1 MNKDISTIV
10 FDLDGTLINSAPD
23 LCYALNTTLKEINIP
38 EVPLKEVMGYLGDG
52 AIELI
57 KRGISKTNSI
67 ENFNT
72 EDLRIRFLEI
82 YNECLLD
89 KTTFYPHVIDSIKTL
104 KKNNFSIAI
113 CTNKPEKMAK
123 TIINGLGANKL
134 FDAITGGDT
143 YKYRKPDP
151 RHLINT
157 ILKTG
162 NSVNKAIMIG
172 DSKNDIDCA
181 KKANIKNIVVNFG
194 YSKIPVKKLQ
204 ADHILHDYLDL
215 IDKIK
220 EIKKTQS

>member
-89 KTTFYPHVIDSIKTL
+89 KTTFYPHVIDSIKIL

-123 TIINGLGANKL
+123 TIINGLGANK
-134 FDAITGGDT
+134 FFEAITGGDT
-143 YKYRKPDP
+143 YKYKKPGTHQP
-151 RHLINT
+151 
-157 ILKTG
+157 
-162 NSVNKAIMIG
+162 
-172 DSKNDIDCA
+172 
-181 KKANIKNIVVNFG
+181 
-194 YSKIPVKKLQ
+194 
-204 ADHILHDYLDL
+204 
-215 IDKIK
+215 
-220 EIKKTQS
+220 